1 MVSAIKQSMTPKRGM
16 FRGDSPALDEVYLVI
31 VSAQPSKPFTKD
43 KKPFLEEIYSGDPVR
58 DVDVVLGAEYLRSSA
73 TDYHAN
79 IRTFLDDV
87 FPQFCGDFDR
97 QLKHVW
103 VTQSR
108 HCSIVEKPG
117 GKKSGNIRK
126 PVRLICSRAHLV
138 EQVKLFPNAIVLF
151 AGEKPKQMRG
161 EVKKIHKNT
170 TDCFSFAPL
179 NSQKVAA
186 KESHQQAAIE
196 CKDHVDRM
204 IAERS

>member
-1 MVSAIKQSMTPKRGM
+1 M

-79 IRTFLDDV
+79 IRTFMNDV
-87 FPQFCGDFDR
+87 FQNVSSHFDR

-117 GKKSGNIRK
+117 GKKSGNIGK
-126 PVRLICSRAHLV
+126 PVRLICSRTHLV
-138 EQVKLFPNAIVLF
+138 EQVKLFPNAIVLL
-151 AGEKPKQMRG
+151 AGY
-161 EVKKIHKNT
+161 EVRKMAGVFEDVNNDIIEYKSFSPRYFHKNT
-170 TDCFSFAPL
+170 
-179 NSQKVAA
+179 
-186 KESHQQAAIE
+186 HQDE
-196 CKDHVDRM
+196 ERRCKDHVERM